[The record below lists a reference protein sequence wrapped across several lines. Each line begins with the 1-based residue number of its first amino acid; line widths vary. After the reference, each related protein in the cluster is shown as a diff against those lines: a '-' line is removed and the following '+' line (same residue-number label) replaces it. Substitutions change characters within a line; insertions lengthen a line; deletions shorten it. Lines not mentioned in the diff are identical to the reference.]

1 MYGCSLCFTSLG
13 KQILNACSF
22 IQTGTADSRINQG
35 TLKNI
40 FVYNFHKLLFNV
52 RVKSIFLTFLM
63 MQFITRSIGIL
74 AITTLPV
81 MNEIVLEIQNK
92 LIPDLFIPYKDPT
105 VC

>member
-1 MYGCSLCFTSLG
+1 M
-13 KQILNACSF
+13 
-22 IQTGTADSRINQG
+22 
-35 TLKNI
+35 
-40 FVYNFHKLLFNV
+40 

-92 LIPDLFIPYKDPT
+92 LIPDLFIPYKDPI